1 MITEKQKRFLIE
13 LISYV
18 DREKRPPN
26 IRELQ
31 QIMQL
36 KSPRSV
42 GQYLESLE
50 HHGFITR
57 GKGARNIQILR
68 KLLDA
73 SQNQNTIRIPIV
85 GTVAC
90 GVPLLAE
97 QNIES
102 YVDVSDQIAR
112 RPYQYFIL
120 KARGNSMN
128 KLGINDGD
136 RVLVRRQPTASDG
149 EIIVALINEEATIK
163 RIRFKDEHIILE
175 PESTESEHEPIIL
188 DTNFQ
193 IQGVVMK
200 TL

>member
-13 LISYV
+13 LIGYI

-50 HHGFITR
+50 RHGFITR
-57 GKGARNIQILR
+57 AKGARNIQILR
-68 KLLDA
+68 KLSDT

-85 GTVAC
+85 GMVAC
-90 GVPLLAE
+90 GTPLLAE
-97 QNIES
+97 ENIEA
-102 YVDVSDQIAR
+102 YVDVSDQIAK

-120 KARGNSMN
+120 KAHGSSMN
-128 KLGINDGD
+128 KVGINDGD
-136 RVLVRRQPTASDG
+136 RVLVRQQPTASDG
-149 EIIVALINEEATIK
+149 EIVVALINEEATVK
-163 RIRFKDEHIILE
+163 RIRFKDDHIILE
-175 PESTESEHEPIIL
+175 PESTETEHKPIIL